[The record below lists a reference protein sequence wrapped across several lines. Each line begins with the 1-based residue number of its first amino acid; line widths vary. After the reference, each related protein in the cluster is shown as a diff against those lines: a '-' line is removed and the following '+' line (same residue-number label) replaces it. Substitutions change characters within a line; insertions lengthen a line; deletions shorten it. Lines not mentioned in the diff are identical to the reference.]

1 MQGRLGVLTLASVGF
16 LIFARHLKV
25 KKLLLALL
33 FIASAIVSPFQGLV
47 MVTSS
52 KGIAQ
57 GSRKE
62 SEGVLSLKGILGVQS
77 VLI

>member
-1 MQGRLGVLTLASVGF
+1 MVDWEYLTLASVGF

-47 MVTSS
+47 NVISS
-52 KGIAQ
+52 KGIAL
-57 GSRKE
+57 GVGRN
-62 SEGVLSLKGILGVQS
+62 SEGV
-77 VLI
+77 

>member
-1 MQGRLGVLTLASVGF
+1 MGF

-47 MVTSS
+47 NVTSS

-57 GSRKE
+57 GVGRN
-62 SEGVLSLKGILGVQS
+62 SEGV
-77 VLI
+77 